1 MLRRD
6 RLLAMR
12 LAVVGKGGAGKS
24 LIAGTLARLLGQA
37 GDPVLAADLDVN
49 PGLALS
55 LGLPITDEG
64 LPAEA
69 IQPAPPDIPY
79 GFDIRSGLSAEEA
92 VARYSVEAP
101 DRVRFLQIGN
111 MSRLDHGLGR
121 FVVAVRRILRAFRIP
136 GWHVLGDL
144 EAGTATAYEGYA
156 DFADRGLI
164 VVEPTW
170 SSGLTARR
178 LLGIL
183 RQSGQLP
190 LLVGN
195 KIRSQ
200 GDEQVIRSMASSL
213 GIPLAGLIPF
223 DSTALE
229 AERAGKALVDRA
241 PQTPSVAAI
250 RGLAA
255 NLA

>member
-1 MLRRD
+1 
-6 RLLAMR
+6 MR

-24 LIAGTLARLLGQA
+24 LVAGTLARLLGRA

-49 PGLALS
+49 PGLAFS
-55 LGLPITDEG
+55 LGLPIKDAG
-64 LPAEA
+64 LPSDAVE
-69 IQPAPPDIPY
+69 PASPDVPY

-111 MSRLDHGLGR
+111 LSRLDHGLGR
-121 FVVAVRRILRAFRIP
+121 FVVAVRRILRAFRVP

-183 RQSGQLP
+183 RQSGQTP

-195 KIRSQ
+195 KVR
-200 GDEQVIRSMASSL
+200 GPEDEHAIHAMASSL
-213 GIPLAGLIPF
+213 AIPLAGTIPF
-223 DSTALE
+223 DPQAAE
-229 AERAGKALVDRA
+229 ADRAGVALIDHA
-241 PQTPSVAAI
+241 PHAPSVDAI
-250 RGLAA
+250 GRLAA
-255 NLA
+255 SLA